1 MAPLTWGTVMHIAIF
16 TSLVAAWPLVIGVA
30 LVITIALTANSL
42 FHPRKQQSVNES
54 LNKLRRRI
62 WTVAFTTGG
71 I

>member
-42 FHPRKQQSVNES
+42 FHPRKQRAQLAN
-54 LNKLRRRI
+54 R
-62 WTVAFTTGG
+62 
-71 I
+71 